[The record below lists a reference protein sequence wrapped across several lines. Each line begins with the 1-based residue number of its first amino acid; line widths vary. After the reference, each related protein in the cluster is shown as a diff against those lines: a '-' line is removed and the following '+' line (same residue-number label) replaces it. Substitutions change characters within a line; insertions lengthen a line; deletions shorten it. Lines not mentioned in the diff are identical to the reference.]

1 MNTHQ
6 DIFRPGLGTNQDL
19 NQNPGRR
26 LSRDGQNLLVGKGLS
41 RAPHRAFHCHSAR
54 RQAAQHDSHRGEAA
68 RHTSS
73 FPFQAAALA
82 GGTHVLLWTGLRCSP
97 MSWGNPSPP
106 RPSGGA
112 ASLPWCGAR
121 GSWAH
126 RSGTCCSQGWRKVAE
141 SNIIYEIRIH
151 VSCKLSV
158 DPVIPCWICESI
170 PLYESWQNSSDQD
183 SESIP
188 PMRRVQLSAH
198 SVIKLWKS
206 GLLLW
211 LGVKTGK
218 VLLFNK

>member
-26 LSRDGQNLLVGKGLS
+26 LSRDVQNLLVGKGLS

-158 DPVIPCWICESI
+158 DPVIPLW
-170 PLYESWQNSSDQD
+170 LDLWVYSS
-183 SESIP
+183 
-188 PMRRVQLSAH
+188 
-198 SVIKLWKS
+198 LWKLTKLLWS
-206 GLLLW
+206 GLGEYSSNANGAIKRTLRDKI
-211 LGVKTGK
+211 VKIRAFALTWC
-218 VLLFNK
+218 